1 MYISGSVV
9 KERRLSNELSDIVG
23 NVVLECNL
31 TFNILVDS
39 KHIGIVTKESFFTE
53 ILHPASVCRS
63 LFENLCNIDSNN
75 ML

>member
-1 MYISGSVV
+1 MYISGSIV
-9 KERRLSNELSDIVG
+9 KERRLSDELSDMVG
-23 NVVLECNL
+23 NVVLVCDL
-31 TFNILVDS
+31 TFNILIDS
-39 KHIGIVTKESFFTE
+39 KHVSIVRKEYFFTE